1 VHYLDYNEQIQH
13 CTGDFP
19 MAYYFVD
26 ERHPRYHM
34 PMHWHREMEILRIRS
49 GSLRLYIDDREICA
63 EAGDVLIIGEGVIH
77 GGDPEA
83 CVYECLVFDPKP
95 VLMYVE
101 ACKRAVSPLLNRN
114 IFIRR
119 QTLGND
125 EVFRA
130 AVDRLCRYGEKGI
143 VGFEM
148 KVMGALFEFT
158 AALLDRMDEVQADV
172 FRTRSGQKAEQ
183 LKPALEYIET
193 HYSQNIT
200 LDELA
205 RLTGLSSKYFCR
217 YFKAIVH
224 RSPIDYLNYYRIEC
238 ASYFLISSDMTVA
251 EIAQHC
257 GYNDSSFFIKQFKKY
272 KGTTPKQYRM
282 HPSAGEN
289 DAIVA
294 TPQ

>member
-1 VHYLDYNEQIQH
+1 MHYLDYNEQIQH

-34 PMHWHREMEILRIRS
+34 PMHWHRETEILRIRS
-49 GSLRLYIDDREICA
+49 GALRLYIDDREICA
-63 EAGDVLIIGEGVIH
+63 RAGDLLIIGEGAIH
-77 GGDPEA
+77 GGDPET

-101 ACKRAVSPLLNRN
+101 ACKRAVGPALNRN

-119 QTLGND
+119 EVFD
-125 EVFRA
+125 EEEAFRA
-130 AVDRLCRYGEKGI
+130 AQDRLFQCGQKGI
-143 VGFEM
+143 AGNEL
-148 KVMGALFEFT
+148 KIMGELFAFFGK
-158 AALLDRMDEVQADV
+158 LLERMDEDRIDV
-172 FRTRSGQKAEQ
+172 FYTQSGQKAEQ
-183 LKPALEYIET
+183 LKPALEFIET
-193 HYSQNIT
+193 HYGQNIT

-205 RLTGLSSKYFCR
+205 RLTGLSAKYFCR

-257 GYNDSSFFIKQFKKY
+257 GYNDSSFFIKQFRKY

-282 HPSAGEN
+282 HPFAAGE
-289 DAIVA
+289 
-294 TPQ
+294 TER